1 LQRAV
6 LACTIV
12 SIITFSEGEAT
23 MAETQSTMT
32 FAIIKPDAVRA
43 GKIGGIIQRI
53 TDHGFKIRALKMV
66 HMSRPVAEGFYAVHR
81 ERPFF
86 NDLVQFM
93 TSGPSVVMALEKEN
107 AVQAWRDLMGPTDA
121 TKAPKGT
128 IRGDFGTS
136 IQENATHGSDSS
148 DNATSE
154 LSYFFNA
161 MEFS

>member
-1 LQRAV
+1 
-6 LACTIV
+6 
-12 SIITFSEGEAT
+12 
-23 MAETQSTMT
+23 MADHRPNLT

-43 GKIGGIIQRI
+43 GQIGNIIQRI
-53 TDHGFKIRALKMV
+53 TDHGFKVRALKMV
-66 HMSRPVAEGFYAVHR
+66 HLTQPVAEGFYAVHR

-86 NDLVQFM
+86 RDLVTFM
-93 TSGPSVVMALEKEN
+93 TGGPSVVMALEKEN

-136 IQENATHGSDSS
+136 VQENATHGSDSPE
-148 DNATSE
+148 NAQLE

-161 MEFS
+161 TEFC